1 MTEKELRFL
10 CAHVDCGK
18 ETTIIVKVARPLPAH
33 SKNVTRVY
41 YCEHCN
47 RPNKITVPDNVDV
60 HVFILG
66 RDKGFLRYTSDGIPL
81 LQGEKEE
88 L

>member
-1 MTEKELRFL
+1 MTEKELRFT
-10 CAHVDCGK
+10 CWNCQK
-18 ETTIIVKVARPLPAH
+18 ETTVIVTVAKPPTARSQSVPVVH
-33 SKNVTRVY
+33 

-47 RPNKITVPDNVDV
+47 RANKIPVPDNVDV

-66 RDKGFLRYTSDGIPL
+66 KDKGFLGYTDSGIPL
-81 LQGEKEE
+81 LQGEKD

>member
-1 MTEKELRFL
+1 MTEKELGFM
-10 CAHVDCGK
+10 CAYTDCGK
-18 ETTIIVKVARPLPAH
+18 ETTIIVKV
-33 SKNVTRVY
+33 SKPVPTKSRSVTRVY

-47 RPNKITVPDNVDV
+47 RANKIEIPDNVDV

-66 RDKGFLRYTSDGIPL
+66 RDKGFLRYTDDTIPL
-81 LQGEKEE
+81 LQGEKE